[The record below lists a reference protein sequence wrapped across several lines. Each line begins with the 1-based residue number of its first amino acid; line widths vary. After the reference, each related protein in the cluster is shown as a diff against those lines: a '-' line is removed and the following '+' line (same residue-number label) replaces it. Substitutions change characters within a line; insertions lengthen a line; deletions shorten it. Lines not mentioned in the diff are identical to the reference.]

1 MQWSC
6 HERSGG
12 NLVPWLLYTGS
23 ERKIPERN
31 LKFQSE
37 FMAVKIQVWKGV
49 LKWMSEWM
57 NEWMNEW
64 NVNYTEHSPKG
75 LFGHFSADSEMHQS
89 FETPAPPHSGLSVHF
104 LCKWKWVKSAVPED
118 KSEWCIPPPLLSIH
132 GTTFV
137 KQLIIAKRNTV
148 GSHEINRLII
158 ERPANSPVGD
168 AKTVTSSEFPASR
181 GTKMKCL
188 WGESPRNP
196 PLRPEWG
203 RSARVSNDW
212 CINCGHFR

>member
-6 HERSGG
+6 QERSGG
-12 NLVPWLLYTGS
+12 NLVSWLLYTGS
-23 ERKIPERN
+23 ERKMPERN

-37 FMAVKIQVWKGV
+37 FMAVKIQVWRGV

-57 NEWMNEW
+57 NEWMKEWMNEW
-64 NVNYTEHSPKG
+64 MNETLTLLNTPLKD
-75 LFGHFSADSEMHQS
+75 FSAVSQLTVKCTSH
-89 FETPAPPHSGLSVHF
+89 FKPPHPPFGLERGIHF

-118 KSEWCIPPPLLSIH
+118 KSEWYIPPPLLSIH
-132 GTTFV
+132 GTTLV

-148 GSHEINRLII
+148 ASHEINRLIL
-158 ERPANSPVGD
+158 ERPANNPLGD
-168 AKTVTSSEFPASR
+168 AKTVTWSEFPASR

-188 WGESPRNP
+188 WGESSCNP

-203 RSARVSNDW
+203 GGGLQMTGA
-212 CINCGHFR
+212 